1 MATHE
6 LKIWPKQFEAISE
19 GHKTYELRRDDRS
32 YIVNDMLLL
41 NEWLND
47 EGRYSGAQVKALVT
61 HITYGVFGLKKGY
74 VCMAIK
80 LLEA

>member
-6 LKIWPKQFEAISE
+6 LKIWPNQFEAVSE
-19 GHKTYELRRDDRS
+19 GHKTYELRRNDRD
-32 YIVNDMLLL
+32 YMVHDTLIL
-41 NEWLND
+41 NEWLPD
-47 EGRYSGAQVKALVT
+47 EGRYSGSMMKALVT

-80 LLEA
+80 LLEN